1 MPPREPAMARL
12 IVLCCGMSTP
22 TKVLYDIRIGEGT
35 GKSVDLR
42 VCVLVGTERCKIFV
56 EGDGVSRATF
66 ADYAD
71 AGMAAGDLV
80 REIVEVQMPGLIPNG
95 ESSQRAPHELER

>member
-1 MPPREPAMARL
+1 MVRL
-12 IVLCCGMSTP
+12 IVLCCGMNTQ

-42 VCVLVGTERCKIFV
+42 VCVLVGTERCKVFV
-56 EGDGVSRATF
+56 EGNRVYRATL

-80 REIVEVQMPGLIPNG
+80 REIVEAQMPDLMPNG
-95 ESSQRAPHELER
+95 RGSPKGAP